1 MNFIFFVLSVLI
13 VIAFFS
19 YLKKSFKQI
28 ESSVS
33 ENQTDDTFNLTLDG
47 VDVNARLNELCK
59 LPGDSQYEKG
69 VYLFLDT
76 ETTGLPKKRNADPMD
91 FDNWPYVVEIAWLL
105 TDEFGLQ
112 VSGDKYI
119 VKQNVKIP
127 QEAIRVHHITNEDM
141 NSKGVSPKVVYRE
154 FIEAVAN
161 CDYIIAHNI
170 DFDLPILQCE
180 LYRNGFNVSLYEK
193 KHFCTMKAGKDFC
206 YSFDANG
213 RPKNPKLVELFSS
226 LYFNVSSLPIKGTHS
241 ALADTLMTYRCF
253 MKMMEQKPGLL
264 NYNYQDIPEQSY
276 HSKSSK
282 KNYVTIP
289 HDSEDKLSG
298 DILKKD
304 LSNADPSS
312 IFYDKKVVITGIFP
326 ISRYQLAEI
335 LKYKMGADIDLAVGK
350 NTRYLL
356 VGSAPGDKKIEK
368 AEELGVDII
377 EEDEVMSL
385 IGDYL

>member
-1 MNFIFFVLSVLI
+1 MNFIFFALFILV
-13 VIAFFS
+13 VIAFFA
-19 YLKKSFKQI
+19 LLRKSS
-28 ESSVS
+28 EEPTSSNY
-33 ENQTDDTFNLTLDG
+33 ENKSDDTFNLTLNG
-47 VDVNARLNELCK
+47 VDVNARLSELSK

-119 VKQNVKIP
+119 VKQNVRIP

-141 NSKGVSPKVVYRE
+141 KSKGVSPKVVYRE

-180 LYRNGFNVSLYEK
+180 LYRNGFDVSLYEK

-241 ALADTLMTYRCF
+241 ALSDTLMTYRCF

-264 NYNYQDIPEQSY
+264 NYNSHDIPEQSY
-276 HSKSSK
+276 HSKSGK

-335 LKYKMGADIDLAVGK
+335 LKHKMGADIDLAVGK

-385 IGDYL
+385 IGEYL

>member
-1 MNFIFFVLSVLI
+1 MNFIFLALFILV
-13 VIAFFS
+13 VIAFFVL
-19 YLKKSFKQI
+19 LKKSS
-28 ESSVS
+28 EEPTSSNY
-33 ENQTDDTFNLTLDG
+33 ENKSDDTFNLTLDG
-47 VDVNARLNELCK
+47 VDVNARLSELSK

-127 QEAIRVHHITNEDM
+127 QEAINVHHITNEDM
-141 NSKGVSPKVVYRE
+141 NSKGVAPKRVYKE
-154 FIEAVAN
+154 FLEDIAN
-161 CDYIIAHNI
+161 CEYIIGHNL
-170 DFDLPILQCE
+170 DFDLPIIQCE
-180 LYRNGFNVSLYEK
+180 LYRNGFDVSLYEK

-264 NYNYQDIPEQSY
+264 NYNYQDTPEQSY
-276 HSKSSK
+276 HSKSGK
-282 KNYVTIP
+282 KNYVTMP

-312 IFYDKKVVITGIFP
+312 IFYDKKVVITGVFP
-326 ISRYQLAEI
+326 ISRYQLAGI

-385 IGDYL
+385 ISEYL

>member
-1 MNFIFFVLSVLI
+1 MNFIFLALFILV
-13 VIAFFS
+13 VIAFFA
-19 YLKKSFKQI
+19 LLRKSS
-28 ESSVS
+28 EETTSSNY
-33 ENQTDDTFNLTLDG
+33 ENKSDNTFNLTLNG
-47 VDVNARLNELCK
+47 VDVNARLSELSK
-59 LPGDSQYEKG
+59 LPSDSQYEKG
-69 VYLFLDT
+69 GYLFLDT
-76 ETTGLPKKRNADPMD
+76 ETTGLPKKRNADLMD

-154 FIEAVAN
+154 FIEAVVN

-241 ALADTLMTYRCF
+241 ALSDTLMTYRCF

-276 HSKSSK
+276 HSKSIK

-289 HDSEDKLSG
+289 LDSEDKLSG

-312 IFYDKKVVITGIFP
+312 IFYDKKIVITGIFP

-377 EEDEVMSL
+377 EEDEVMS
-385 IGDYL
+385 IISEYL

>member
-1 MNFIFFVLSVLI
+1 MNFIFLALFILV
-13 VIAFFS
+13 VIAFFA
-19 YLKKSFKQI
+19 LFRKS
-28 ESSVS
+28 S
-33 ENQTDDTFNLTLDG
+33 EEPTSNNYKNKSDDTFNLTLDG
-47 VDVNARLNELCK
+47 VDVNARLSELSK

-76 ETTGLPKKRNADPMD
+76 ETTGLPKKRNADLMD

-119 VKQNVKIP
+119 VKQNVRIP

-154 FIEAVAN
+154 FIEAVVN

-264 NYNYQDIPEQSY
+264 NYDYQDIPEQSS
-276 HSKSSK
+276 HLKSGNN
-282 KNYVTIP
+282 NYVTIP

-304 LSNADPSS
+304 LSNANPSS

>member
-1 MNFIFFVLSVLI
+1 MNFIFFILSVLI

-28 ESSVS
+28 ETSSQES
-33 ENQTDDTFNLTLDG
+33 QADNTFNLTLNG
-47 VDVNARLNELCK
+47 VDVNARLSELSK

-154 FIEAVAN
+154 FIDAVAN

-180 LYRNGFNVSLYEK
+180 LYRNGFNVSLIRKETFLHHESRK
-193 KHFCTMKAGKDFC
+193 
-206 YSFDANG
+206 
-213 RPKNPKLVELFSS
+213 
-226 LYFNVSSLPIKGTHS
+226 
-241 ALADTLMTYRCF
+241 
-253 MKMMEQKPGLL
+253 GLL
-264 NYNYQDIPEQSY
+264 LFI
-276 HSKSSK
+276 
-282 KNYVTIP
+282 
-289 HDSEDKLSG
+289 
-298 DILKKD
+298 
-304 LSNADPSS
+304 
-312 IFYDKKVVITGIFP
+312 
-326 ISRYQLAEI
+326 
-335 LKYKMGADIDLAVGK
+335 
-350 NTRYLL
+350 
-356 VGSAPGDKKIEK
+356 
-368 AEELGVDII
+368 
-377 EEDEVMSL
+377 
-385 IGDYL
+385 

>member
-1 MNFIFFVLSVLI
+1 MNFIFLALFILV
-13 VIAFFS
+13 VIAFFVL
-19 YLKKSFKQI
+19 LKKSS
-28 ESSVS
+28 EEPTSSNY
-33 ENQTDDTFNLTLDG
+33 ENKSDDTFNLTLDG
-47 VDVNARLNELCK
+47 VDVNARLSELSK

-264 NYNYQDIPEQSY
+264 NYNYQDTPEQSY
-276 HSKSSK
+276 HSKSGK
-282 KNYVTIP
+282 KNYVTMP

-312 IFYDKKVVITGIFP
+312 IFYDKKVVITGVFP
-326 ISRYQLAEI
+326 ISRYQLAGI

-385 IGDYL
+385 ISEYL

>member
-1 MNFIFFVLSVLI
+1 MNFIFFALFILV
-13 VIAFFS
+13 VIAFFALLS
-19 YLKKSFKQI
+19 
-28 ESSVS
+28 
-33 ENQTDDTFNLTLDG
+33 
-47 VDVNARLNELCK
+47 
-59 LPGDSQYEKG
+59 PGDSQYEKG

-304 LSNADPSS
+304 LSNANPSS